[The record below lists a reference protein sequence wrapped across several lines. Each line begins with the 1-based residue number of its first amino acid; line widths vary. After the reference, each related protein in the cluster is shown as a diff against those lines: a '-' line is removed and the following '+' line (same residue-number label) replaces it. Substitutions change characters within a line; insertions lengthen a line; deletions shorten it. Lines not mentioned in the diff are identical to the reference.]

1 MPRVLIS
8 RSQLRPLLRVREVRL
23 ANVTNRVLR
32 QIQRLVTPQELK
44 VGAGIGSIHPA
55 PLEQRIAGVWGSYRP
70 ELVRALQ
77 DPVRARKAE
86 QDPFDGFAFT
96 ASVAEAQV
104 GRLIDQLSSAQVAAV
119 QVQLQA
125 LMQLGPTPETL
136 AGIGQATGLTRR
148 QVALVAAYLKRQ
160 QEAGLADAVI
170 EQTTKSYA
178 DALLRQRAGT
188 IAQHE
193 AATYTNALVH
203 ARGEQLNQGR
213 TITKAWV
220 SSRDQNVDRG
230 NPFGICRTLDN
241 GERIPLEQPWVFNGD
256 RYMSPPGHIRCRC
269 LEEIWDEAA

>member
-23 ANVTNRVLR
+23 AGVTNRILR
-32 QIQRLVTPQELK
+32 QLQQLVTPQELR

-55 PLEQRIAGVWGSYRP
+55 PLAQRITGVWDRYRG
-70 ELVRALQ
+70 ELVRALE
-77 DPVRARKAE
+77 DPVRAQKAE
-86 QDPFDGFAFT
+86 DDPFAGAPFDDSLA
-96 ASVAEAQV
+96 AAQV
-104 GRLIDQLSSAQVAAV
+104 GRLIQELAGAQVAAV
-119 QVQLQA
+119 QIQLQT

-136 AGIGQATGLTRR
+136 AGIGAATGLTRR

-170 EQTTKSYA
+170 ERTTRSYA
-178 DALLRQRAGT
+178 DTLLRQRAGT

-193 AATYTNALVH
+193 AATYTNAIVH
-203 ARGEQLNQGR
+203 ARGEQLNAGG

-220 SSRDQNVDRG
+220 SSRDPNVDRG
-230 NPFGICRTLDN
+230 NPFGICRVLDN
-241 GERIPLEQPWVFNGD
+241 GQRVPLTQAWVFEGERI
-256 RYMSPPGHIRCRC
+256 MSPPGHIRCRC